1 MRLIFLLLT
10 AAVLASCA
18 PKAAPV
24 SWDYY
29 DNAPGGIEVRGPGT
43 YDDLLGEGSSPSVR
57 SGGECAGNAAYELFP
72 PGFGEGGPWIRRCS

>member
-1 MRLIFLLLT
+1 MRRAVVLALALLVT
-10 AAVLASCA
+10 AACA
-18 PKAAPV
+18 PA
-24 SWDYY
+24 SSG
-29 DNAPGGIEVRGPGT
+29 NQGGGIEVRGPGT